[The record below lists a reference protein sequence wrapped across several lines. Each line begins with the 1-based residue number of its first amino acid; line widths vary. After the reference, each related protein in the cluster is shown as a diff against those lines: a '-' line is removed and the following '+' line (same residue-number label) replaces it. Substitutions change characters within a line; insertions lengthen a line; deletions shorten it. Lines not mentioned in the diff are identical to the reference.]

1 MSNEFFLVRFSDVDD
16 YHRAAFKGPWKI
28 FDYYI
33 TVAQWTPDFN
43 EDEPMNKILT
53 WVRLTILPI
62 HFFNHTTI
70 NRIGNQMGRIIRMD
84 LSTSEG
90 ARGRYARVC
99 VEIDLSK
106 PPLSF
111 SFYVEYESLENVS
124 HSCGVYSHK
133 IDACLSLS
141 PPKEVVPPVGNP
153 PTFPA
158 GEVKETDTRSWMT
171 VTRRRHSKKAT
182 KRVDEA
188 APYNG
193 SYFSIPQHSP
203 TAVVD
208 EPKPV
213 GKEDSD
219 QMDGVETINQLT
231 TITVEVFSKVGTDVI
246 GQPRP
251 PLGDKTNQVLTGG
264 KPQ

>member
-1 MSNEFFLVRFSDVDD
+1 
-16 YHRAAFKGPWKI
+16 
-28 FDYYI
+28 
-33 TVAQWTPDFN
+33 
-43 EDEPMNKILT
+43 MNKILT